1 MVLSTT
7 MRPNVRIPHKTKIAV
22 ESETIVH
29 AGKMKSSTALYRII
43 IQKLYPDA
51 SFWKEK
57 ASTIIEKNKDLIDA
71 SISKVFIKKI
81 PSNY

>member
-1 MVLSTT
+1 MVLLTT
-7 MRPNVRIPHKTKIAV
+7 MHPNVRIPHKIKIAV
-22 ESETIVH
+22 ESEAIVH